1 MISMGLVWD
10 RAMAVISGRL
20 GILLSLAVL
29 LLILPPIAQAGLEA
43 ISGTSFALRSTKFAA
58 SLLVFLAATIS
69 AIAMTAVA
77 SDPAVDQGSA
87 LAIGRRRLGPFIG
100 VSLLVG
106 LAFGLAIVPGAVLI
120 GLSGF
125 DMQQARA
132 AGSQDGLNMPLLG
145 VGLLYFIILMPA
157 MLWAAARL
165 VPLSAVIVNERRGA
179 GAIGRSFA
187 LTRGSSLKLMGVLIL
202 YLLVFLVVL
211 TASTS
216 VVGVIARLLAGAD
229 SPAVVSLA
237 VAAVTALVTAL
248 FSILQM
254 VFAAQLY
261 LAAREAH
268 DAA

>member
-20 GILLSLAVL
+20 GILLSLAVI
-29 LLILPPIAQAGLEA
+29 LLILPPVAQAGLEA
-43 ISGTSFALRSTKFAA
+43 ISDTSFALRSTKFAA
-58 SLLVFLAATIS
+58 SLLVFIAATIS

-77 SDPAVDQGSA
+77 SDPAVDQGAA

-100 VSLLVG
+100 VSLLIG
-106 LAFGLAIVPGAVLI
+106 LLFAVAMIPGAVLI
-120 GLSGF
+120 GLAGF
-125 DMQQARA
+125 DVAQARA
-132 AGSQDGLNMPLLG
+132 GGVPDGVNMPLLG
-145 VGLLYFIILMPA
+145 AGLLYFIVLMPV

-165 VPLSAVIVNERRGA
+165 LPLSAVIVNERRGA
-179 GAIGRSFA
+179 GAIRRSFA

-202 YLLVFLVVL
+202 YGLVFLVVL
-211 TASTS
+211 MAATS
-216 VVGVIARLLAGAD
+216 VVGVVARLLAGAD
-229 SPAVVSLA
+229 SPVIVSL
-237 VAAVTALVTAL
+237 VIAAVTAVVTAL